1 MNASLDTNV
10 KRTAKLLIVRAA
22 HPSTTPQEAI
32 GALNLL
38 HQKLSAQGT
47 SIESLLLSDGET
59 ASPPAAVDF
68 LQKITA
74 LETTLKERNAT
85 IATLQRELKEER
97 SKKKDEAPAAAAKSK
112 PQATDIDASD
122 CSYDAF
128 QSAAI
133 RKFKKVHG
141 WQTIFCHHSGVKRAT
156 IQQWR
161 QKGKVSEDAYS
172 LLDGITAAESPTKK
186 TAWTDSELSRCIA
199 LCKAGDK
206 TDEQIANVL
215 TKEFGRRITP
225 NSIAGTKNR
234 LRLQGKL

>member
-1 MNASLDTNV
+1 MNLSV
-10 KRTAKLLIVRAA
+10 KNTAKKLIVRAA

-38 HQKLSAQGT
+38 HRQLNAQGL
-47 SIESLLLSDGET
+47 SIEALLSDAQAEPPP
-59 ASPPAAVDF
+59 PPAAVDF
-68 LQKITA
+68 LRKITA
-74 LETTLKERNAT
+74 LEAT
-85 IATLQRELKEER
+85 IRERDATVAALEKELKDA
-97 SKKKDEAPAAAAKSK
+97 KKKTDPAPKAKST
-112 PQATDIDASD
+112 QVVEADDSD
-122 CSYDAF
+122 FTYDGF

-141 WQTIFCHHSGVKRAT
+141 WQTIFCHHAGVKRAT

-161 QKGKVSEDAYS
+161 QKGIVSEDAYS
-172 LLDGITAAESPTKK
+172 LLNGITVVDSPTKK
-186 TAWTDSELSRCIA
+186 TAWSDSELSRCIA

-206 TDEQIANVL
+206 TDEQISTTL
-215 TKEFGRRITP
+215 TKEFGRRITA

>member
-1 MNASLDTNV
+1 MNLHPSV
-10 KRTAKLLIVRAA
+10 KNTAKKLIVRAA

-38 HQKLSAQGT
+38 HKQLDAQGL
-47 SIESLLLSDGET
+47 SIEVLLSDATGE
-59 ASPPAAVDF
+59 AAPPPAAVDF
-68 LQKITA
+68 LRKIAA
-74 LETTLKERNAT
+74 LEATLKEREAT
-85 IATLQRELKEER
+85 ITTLQRELKAH
-97 SKKKDEAPAAAAKSK
+97 APATKAK
-112 PQATDIDASD
+112 PQVTETDTSD
-122 CSYDAF
+122 FSYEGF

-141 WQTIFCHHSGVKRAT
+141 WQTIFCHHAGVKRAT

-161 QKGKVSEDAYS
+161 QKGTVSENAYD
-172 LLDGITAAESPTKK
+172 LLHGITAVESPTKK
-186 TAWTDSELSRCIA
+186 TAWTDTELSRCIA

-206 TDEQIANVL
+206 TDEQIANTL
-215 TKEFGRRITP
+215 TKDFGRRITA